1 MLQIVIYKKLNFW
14 EEYTPLNLTS
24 DSTTKGTDNP
34 EKTKYCLLI
43 NFERILHHAS
53 CTDET

>member
-1 MLQIVIYKKLNFW
+1 MTKLQSFLLSDI
-14 EEYTPLNLTS
+14 LTY